1 MMIPSHSHSYKYPHH
16 KRTTSSHGDLC
27 TRRHTVSEAVALAA
41 GTRRTPITREITVM
55 ESKRKSKKR
64 RPKGKD
70 KNETCNRKN
79 TTKSIEMDTEEKRPQ
94 RTNKASMKMFE
105 DNVSSRQSTPDPFSD
120 DGQYG
125 SDEEY
130 DPASDDSDSSVVSD
144 LEFCCRRTKPSLG
157 SRSES
162 EAGTDNDDDN
172 ETDSFSEASSNSSIF
187 DSHRRRRLALKRSH
201 STTSNNGTNKPKT
214 KQAKVEHADD
224 SADTISLHSETLRNN
239 LGDINVLEISSLL
252 PDPTEIENMS
262 ICTRNQSPLAS
273 PPPPDPVE
281 TDRNDSPA
289 SPPPPDPVEAERNDS
304 PASPPPPDSV
314 EAERNDS
321 PASPPPPDPVE
332 AERNDSP
339 ASPPP
344 PDPVEAERNDSPA
357 SPPPPNPVEAERNN
371 SPRASLMP
379 SRSEDAQRNNPT
391 GIPEEG
397 NVRQSGNDIEAPND
411 WETTKT
417 DIPLFEFDA
426 LSAGA
431 QFNVGPGT
439 TVIDVFHKTFPP
451 NIIDYIVT
459 CTNAYGKALCLSKRP
474 ATRNTRHY
482 NFKDTNQE
490 EVRKFL
496 GLCLL
501 MGQIKIPQ
509 KRKHF
514 TYSDPLYYHPIFSFI
529 MSARRFEQIL
539 RCLSASDLTAKGK
552 EKIVNFIEMLCKNFR
567 DCYKPYRDL
576 SLDESLLLFRGR
588 LSFRQYIKSKK
599 ARYGIKFYELTSSDG
614 YVLNLMMY
622 AGKDAENEVQ
632 KGKKTEKLVL
642 HLMKPYL
649 LKGHHLY
656 MDNYYNSVQ
665 LSQKLVDLK
674 THTTGTLRAN
684 RKGNPQEITKKKL
697 KRNQHVWMRKNKV
710 YVSKWVDKRPVLMVT
725 TSVQPKMKEVSNRFG
740 KRRMKPE
747 EVAIYN
753 QYMSGIDRADQMI
766 SYYSSPR
773 KSLRWYKKVLFH
785 LLDVAVWNAF
795 FIYRKY
801 CQDKCDFLVF
811 RDELIRNLLNIQDL
825 QAKHLILDRSK
836 YDNRRS
842 GRAVVLDTGKIN
854 EEVGSSVRHGHWPE
868 KIPVPAGSKKNSNYL
883 KCKLCTKKK
892 IRKETGLRCKGC
904 DDKPALCALC
914 FEEWHSQV

>member
-41 GTRRTPITREITVM
+41 GTRRKPITREITVM

-120 DGQYG
+120 DGEYG

-157 SRSES
+157 SSSES

-172 ETDSFSEASSNSSIF
+172 ETDSFSKASSNSSIF

-224 SADTISLHSETLRNN
+224 SADTIFLHSETLRNN
-239 LGDINVLEISSLL
+239 LGDIKVLEISSLL

-281 TDRNDSPA
+281 AERNDSPA

-304 PASPPPPDSV
+304 PGSPPPPDPVEAERNDSPGSPPPPDPV

-357 SPPPPNPVEAERNN
+357 SPPPPDPVEAERNDSPASPPPPDPVEAERNDSPASPPPPDPVEAERNNSPASPPPPDPVEAERNDSPASPSPPDLVEAERNN
-371 SPRASLMP
+371 SPRASLLP

-411 WETTKT
+411 WETTKA
-417 DIPLFEFDA
+417 DIPLFKFDA

-439 TVIDVFHKTFPP
+439 TVLDVFHKTFPP

-459 CTNAYGKALCLSKRP
+459 CTTNAYGKALCLSKRP

-482 NFKDTNQE
+482 N
-490 EVRKFL
+490 
-496 GLCLL
+496 
-501 MGQIKIPQ
+501 
-509 KRKHF
+509 
-514 TYSDPLYYHPIFSFI
+514 
-529 MSARRFEQIL
+529 
-539 RCLSASDLTAKGK
+539 
-552 EKIVNFIEMLCKNFR
+552 
-567 DCYKPYRDL
+567 
-576 SLDESLLLFRGR
+576 
-588 LSFRQYIKSKK
+588 
-599 ARYGIKFYELTSSDG
+599 
-614 YVLNLMMY
+614 
-622 AGKDAENEVQ
+622 
-632 KGKKTEKLVL
+632 
-642 HLMKPYL
+642 
-649 LKGHHLY
+649 
-656 MDNYYNSVQ
+656 
-665 LSQKLVDLK
+665 LK
-674 THTTGTLRAN
+674 TR
-684 RKGNPQEITKKKL
+684 TKKS
-697 KRNQHVWMRKNKV
+697 
-710 YVSKWVDKRPVLMVT
+710 VSFSVCVCLWVK
-725 TSVQPKMKEVSNRFG
+725 
-740 KRRMKPE
+740 
-747 EVAIYN
+747 
-753 QYMSGIDRADQMI
+753 
-766 SYYSSPR
+766 
-773 KSLRWYKKVLFH
+773 
-785 LLDVAVWNAF
+785 
-795 FIYRKY
+795 
-801 CQDKCDFLVF
+801 
-811 RDELIRNLLNIQDL
+811 
-825 QAKHLILDRSK
+825 
-836 YDNRRS
+836 
-842 GRAVVLDTGKIN
+842 
-854 EEVGSSVRHGHWPE
+854 
-868 KIPVPAGSKKNSNYL
+868 
-883 KCKLCTKKK
+883 
-892 IRKETGLRCKGC
+892 
-904 DDKPALCALC
+904 
-914 FEEWHSQV
+914 

>member
-70 KNETCNRKN
+70 KNETCKRKN

-120 DGQYG
+120 DGEYS

-281 TDRNDSPA
+281 
-289 SPPPPDPVEAERNDS
+289 
-304 PASPPPPDSV
+304 
-314 EAERNDS
+314 AERNDS

-339 ASPPP
+339 ASPSP
-344 PDPVEAERNDSPA
+344 PDLVEAERNDSPA

-371 SPRASLMP
+371 SPRVSLMP

-397 NVRQSGNDIEAPND
+397 NVRQSGNDVEAPND
-411 WETTKT
+411 WETTIA
-417 DIPLFEFDA
+417 DIPLFQFDA

-490 EVRKFL
+490 GVRKFL

-539 RCLSASDLTAKGK
+539 RCC
-552 EKIVNFIEMLCKNFR
+552 IRFN
-567 DCYKPYRDL
+567 
-576 SLDESLLLFRGR
+576 
-588 LSFRQYIKSKK
+588 SK
-599 ARYGIKFYELTSSDG
+599 
-614 YVLNLMMY
+614 
-622 AGKDAENEVQ
+622 
-632 KGKKTEKLVL
+632 
-642 HLMKPYL
+642 
-649 LKGHHLY
+649 
-656 MDNYYNSVQ
+656 
-665 LSQKLVDLK
+665 
-674 THTTGTLRAN
+674 
-684 RKGNPQEITKKKL
+684 RK
-697 KRNQHVWMRKNKV
+697 RKNCEF
-710 YVSKWVDKRPVLMVT
+710 Y
-725 TSVQPKMKEVSNRFG
+725 
-740 KRRMKPE
+740 
-747 EVAIYN
+747 
-753 QYMSGIDRADQMI
+753 
-766 SYYSSPR
+766 
-773 KSLRWYKKVLFH
+773 
-785 LLDVAVWNAF
+785 
-795 FIYRKY
+795 
-801 CQDKCDFLVF
+801 
-811 RDELIRNLLNIQDL
+811 
-825 QAKHLILDRSK
+825 
-836 YDNRRS
+836 
-842 GRAVVLDTGKIN
+842 
-854 EEVGSSVRHGHWPE
+854 
-868 KIPVPAGSKKNSNYL
+868 
-883 KCKLCTKKK
+883 
-892 IRKETGLRCKGC
+892 
-904 DDKPALCALC
+904 
-914 FEEWHSQV
+914 

>member
-1 MMIPSHSHSYKYPHH
+1 MIPSHSHSYKYPHH

-41 GTRRTPITREITVM
+41 GTRRKPITREITVM

-105 DNVSSRQSTPDPFSD
+105 DNVSSRQSTPDPCSD
-120 DGQYG
+120 DGEYG

-162 EAGTDNDDDN
+162 EVGTDNDDDN

-187 DSHRRRRLALKRSH
+187 DSHRRHRLALKRSH

-281 TDRNDSPA
+281 AERNDSPA
-289 SPPPPDPVEAERNDS
+289 SPPPPDLVEAERNDS

-321 PASPPPPDPVE
+321 PASLPPPDPVE

-339 ASPPP
+339 GSPPP
-344 PDPVEAERNDSPA
+344 PD
-357 SPPPPNPVEAERNN
+357 PVEAERNN

-411 WETTKT
+411 WETTKA
-417 DIPLFEFDA
+417 LFEFDA

-439 TVIDVFHKTFPP
+439 TVIDVFHKT
-451 NIIDYIVT
+451 YINV
-459 CTNAYGKALCLSKRP
+459 
-474 ATRNTRHY
+474 
-482 NFKDTNQE
+482 
-490 EVRKFL
+490 
-496 GLCLL
+496 
-501 MGQIKIPQ
+501 
-509 KRKHF
+509 
-514 TYSDPLYYHPIFSFI
+514 
-529 MSARRFEQIL
+529 
-539 RCLSASDLTAKGK
+539 
-552 EKIVNFIEMLCKNFR
+552 
-567 DCYKPYRDL
+567 
-576 SLDESLLLFRGR
+576 
-588 LSFRQYIKSKK
+588 
-599 ARYGIKFYELTSSDG
+599 
-614 YVLNLMMY
+614 
-622 AGKDAENEVQ
+622 
-632 KGKKTEKLVL
+632 
-642 HLMKPYL
+642 
-649 LKGHHLY
+649 
-656 MDNYYNSVQ
+656 
-665 LSQKLVDLK
+665 
-674 THTTGTLRAN
+674 
-684 RKGNPQEITKKKL
+684 
-697 KRNQHVWMRKNKV
+697 
-710 YVSKWVDKRPVLMVT
+710 
-725 TSVQPKMKEVSNRFG
+725 
-740 KRRMKPE
+740 
-747 EVAIYN
+747 
-753 QYMSGIDRADQMI
+753 
-766 SYYSSPR
+766 
-773 KSLRWYKKVLFH
+773 
-785 LLDVAVWNAF
+785 
-795 FIYRKY
+795 
-801 CQDKCDFLVF
+801 
-811 RDELIRNLLNIQDL
+811 
-825 QAKHLILDRSK
+825 
-836 YDNRRS
+836 
-842 GRAVVLDTGKIN
+842 
-854 EEVGSSVRHGHWPE
+854 
-868 KIPVPAGSKKNSNYL
+868 NYL

-904 DDKPALCALC
+904 DDKPALCSLC